1 MESFCNHLK
10 GYEQEK
16 VENVMRALMKYLA
29 ATLSRPP
36 DEEEFAITLDEQGW
50 NLGSVQGHLQQTDEV
65 QVQLLVTLKGK
76 GLR

>member
-29 ATLSRPP
+29 ATLSRQQGVQYEFGPEY
-36 DEEEFAITLDEQGW
+36 EEYMAKK
-50 NLGSVQGHLQQTDEV
+50 QQV
-65 QVQLLVTLKGK
+65 S
-76 GLR
+76 